1 MLSPMYIKRTLL
13 DIADTDWY
21 LIASRTEKIMS
32 KLNTSTDDVGPADTG
47 NLKIQRTKSGV
58 LNLVLK
64 QHQTIQPTPPI
75 EEKDSQII
83 TSKQALQ
90 RGRSSGRTSRK
101 KKTKA
106 QLPFLGHNT
115 IEKGVSKAMTVKKK
129 KVIFVWHFLET
140 GTHTNTHTHTHTHL
154 SYTLLWRHRDF
165 DNNYWNVDMR
175 LQTAYPE
182 SSPSRRHRTKIPPA
196 AMRSKNRIAKPP
208 RLEPLGFASFR
219 SFARHAHVHA

>member
-1 MLSPMYIKRTLL
+1 MSGSTTHKTEKGLSLNPAIHNKRTRRSSGSMLSPMYMKRTLL

-32 KLNTSTDDVGPADTG
+32 KLNTSTADVGPADTG

-115 IEKGVSKAMTVKKK
+115 IEKGVSKAIAANTEKSDG
-129 KVIFVWHFLET
+129 ET
-140 GTHTNTHTHTHTHL
+140 SKSGT
-154 SYTLLWRHRDF
+154 
-165 DNNYWNVDMR
+165 
-175 LQTAYPE
+175 
-182 SSPSRRHRTKIPPA
+182 
-196 AMRSKNRIAKPP
+196 P
-208 RLEPLGFASFR
+208 R
-219 SFARHAHVHA
+219 V